1 MPKLKQ
7 FQVIGDAAGWF
18 MIGLDTGGALWYGTP
33 TVQTPHQVAIAW
45 TPITESGGAPTGAP
59 KLPYGPLRPMRGH

>member
-7 FQVIGDAAGWF
+7 FQAIGDASGWF
-18 MIGLDTGGALWYGTP
+18 VIGLDTGGTLWYGTP
-33 TVQTPHQVAIAW
+33 SVQTPHQVAFAW

-59 KLPYGPLRPMRGH
+59 RPSFGPRSMRGH